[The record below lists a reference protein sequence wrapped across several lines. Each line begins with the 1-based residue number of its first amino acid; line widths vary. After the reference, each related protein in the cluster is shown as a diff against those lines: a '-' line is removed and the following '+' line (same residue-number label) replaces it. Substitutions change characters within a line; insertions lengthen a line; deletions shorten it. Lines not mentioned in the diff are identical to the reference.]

1 LWQLERV
8 SRLDFIILVLR
19 NDRSFNDNA
28 DNLEK
33 TGLRAA
39 AVVTMQLAG
48 EEGEQALQKMTHVE
62 EKAEETVDPLS
73 GAAVE
78 VKA

>member
-1 LWQLERV
+1 
-8 SRLDFIILVLR
+8 
-19 NDRSFNDNA
+19 
-28 DNLEK
+28 
-33 TGLRAA
+33 
-39 AVVTMQLAG
+39 MQLAG

>member
-1 LWQLERV
+1 MIMLTT
-8 SRLDFIILVLR
+8 S
-19 NDRSFNDNA
+19 NG
-28 DNLEK
+28 
-33 TGLRAA
+33 TGVRAA

-48 EEGEQALQKMTHVE
+48 EEGEQALQKMTQVE